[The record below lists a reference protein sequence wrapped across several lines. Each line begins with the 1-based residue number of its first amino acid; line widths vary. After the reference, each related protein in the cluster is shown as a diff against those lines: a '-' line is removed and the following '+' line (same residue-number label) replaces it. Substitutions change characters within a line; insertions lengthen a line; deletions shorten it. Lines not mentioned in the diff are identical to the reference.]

1 MEQAGKTKQWPA
13 ARALAP
19 WLLPAAVYALVW
31 LVFGVRYE
39 VNDDATLA
47 NIAAGAYGP
56 DSQYLVYINI
66 AVGWLI
72 KPLYLLAPGL
82 NWLYVLQ
89 AALDVAALGVLT
101 HLFCEK
107 WGARRGL
114 LCGLIV
120 LMLAGVDAFYS
131 FQYVKNSGL
140 YLIAGFALLAEG
152 LGSWN
157 RKTVGGILWA
167 VLGFLVRGQMFAA
180 VGALAAPLLLARFFA
195 LDGAGKR
202 RAAAAM
208 AFLFAAVAAFW
219 AADALA
225 YRTDEGWQAFR
236 TYNAVRT
243 ELSDFRLQYAGP
255 QDMAPFGYSDNDL
268 DMMNSWSYWD
278 SEVFGREQLEALAA
292 ALPGNDPV
300 RAVKETV
307 YRCSFFVLDG
317 QPFHLLLTGA
327 ALAWLFFAQRRKS
340 WVFPAV
346 ACLLGAQV
354 LYLSLQGRYVHRV
367 EYVLVVGAAVLGLL
381 GCRWQ
386 DTPALRT
393 ARPLAFCAAL
403 AALVCL
409 PVWRQTYRDMQ
420 QYRIDRANRPDFTAC
435 AEDKEHLYLADVDAL
450 DMLAGYDVLHP
461 RPQGFFSNIVEI
473 GGWLS
478 EAPHRREALAAYGVA
493 NPYPDMIDRDD
504 VYLIDAYH
512 ISAKQ
517 QFLREHY
524 GVEAVFE
531 PLYTEGGFHVL
542 RVTTAPGTDA

>member
-140 YLIAGFALLAEG
+140 YLIAGIDIRIEG

-268 DMMNSWSYWD
+268 DMMNSWSYWT
-278 SEVFGREQLEALAA
+278 A
-292 ALPGNDPV
+292 
-300 RAVKETV
+300 
-307 YRCSFFVLDG
+307 RCS
-317 QPFHLLLTGA
+317 A
-327 ALAWLFFAQRRKS
+327 ASSWRR
-340 WVFPAV
+340 WRPPCPA
-346 ACLLGAQV
+346 
-354 LYLSLQGRYVHRV
+354 
-367 EYVLVVGAAVLGLL
+367 
-381 GCRWQ
+381 
-386 DTPALRT
+386 TIP
-393 ARPLAFCAAL
+393 CA
-403 AALVCL
+403 
-409 PVWRQTYRDMQ
+409 P
-420 QYRIDRANRPDFTAC
+420 
-435 AEDKEHLYLADVDAL
+435 
-450 DMLAGYDVLHP
+450 
-461 RPQGFFSNIVEI
+461 
-473 GGWLS
+473 
-478 EAPHRREALAAYGVA
+478 
-493 NPYPDMIDRDD
+493 
-504 VYLIDAYH
+504 
-512 ISAKQ
+512 
-517 QFLREHY
+517 
-524 GVEAVFE
+524 
-531 PLYTEGGFHVL
+531 
-542 RVTTAPGTDA
+542 